1 MKKLD
6 KWMPYEL
13 TANQKDPHFEVSSSL
28 ILSNHNEPF
37 LNQIV
42 MHDEKWIL
50 YNQGQPAQW
59 LDQENAPKPF
69 PKPNLHPLKRSRS
82 LFGGLLPVQSATV
95 FWIPV
100 KPLHQR
106 SMLSKLMRCTE
117 LQRLQPVLVNL
128 MGPILHSYAR
138 LQVTQAMLQKLKESG
153 YEVLPH
159 LPYLLDLSPT
169 ITSSSISTIF
179 WRENTSTTNRRQK
192 MLSKSSSNPKA

>member
-1 MKKLD
+1 
-6 KWMPYEL
+6 MPYEL

-50 YNQGQPAQW
+50 YNWQRPAQW
-59 LDQENAPKPF
+59 LDREEAPKHF
-69 PKPNLHPLKRSRS
+69 PKPNLHPNMSWL
-82 LFGGLLPVQSATV
+82 LFGGLLLVWSTTV

-100 KPLHQR
+100 QPLHQR

-117 LQRLQPVLVNL
+117 LQRLQPVLVNM

-159 LPYLLDLSPT
+159 LPYSLDLSPT
-169 ITSSSISTIF
+169 ITSSSI
-179 WRENTSTTNRRQK
+179 
-192 MLSKSSSNPKA
+192 